1 MILEAKNQFFR
12 HLANSGNVLQGS
24 EANFHK
30 MLEIQEDCRLRYK
43 EKLNKALIEVGGS
56 LPEEPVEKI
65 KEEDPEKTVDP
76 TDDDLSKKLIQL
88 LR

>member
-1 MILEAKNQFFR
+1 M
-12 HLANSGNVLQGS
+12 LQGS
-24 EANFHK
+24 EINFHK
-30 MLEIQEDCRLRYK
+30 MLEIQEDCRLRYN
-43 EKLNKALIEVGGS
+43 EKLNNALLEVGGPV
-56 LPEEPVEKI
+56 PEEPVEKI

>member
-1 MILEAKNQFFR
+1 MQILALAYTRDFR
-12 HLANSGNVLQGS
+12 NVLQGS
-24 EANFHK
+24 EVNFHK
-30 MLEIQEDCRLRYK
+30 MLEIQEDCRLRYN
-43 EKLNKALIEVGGS
+43 EKLNKALLEVGG
-56 LPEEPVEKI
+56 LVPEESVEKI